1 MVNECT
7 NCSDPDVVTFPI
19 VSELTVEASVTSST
33 FPLVEITSFGVD
45 DFEASET
52 ETVDGE
58 EVLGLIVLD
67 LACGV
72 SETLVVVLRD

>member
-1 MVNECT
+1 MVNERT

-45 DFEASET
+45 DFEASGT
-52 ETVDGE
+52 ITVDGE
-58 EVLGLIVLD
+58 EVLGLFVLD

-72 SETLVVVLRD
+72 SETPLGLLFD